1 MNLNDMTRDQLKAE
15 AKKRGLT
22 KYHAWSG
29 AKLIQEITKFD
40 TEAGTIENPADQA
53 NEKETEAETISNV
66 NEVQTKLSPQAI
78 KWKEYFLKTNTT
90 PAAFLQRYPNH
101 KFKIFISELL

>member
-1 MNLNDMTRDQLKAE
+1 MNLNDMTRDQLKVE

-40 TEAGTIENPADQA
+40 TSSGVIENPADQ
-53 NEKETEAETISNV
+53 EVVTEPAAAPIPT
-66 NEVQTKLSPQAI
+66 VQGAPGLSPQAL
-78 KWKEYFLKTNTT
+78 KWKEYFVKTNTT
-90 PAAFLQRYPNH
+90 PVLFLQRYPNH
-101 KFKIFISELL
+101 KFKLFISELL